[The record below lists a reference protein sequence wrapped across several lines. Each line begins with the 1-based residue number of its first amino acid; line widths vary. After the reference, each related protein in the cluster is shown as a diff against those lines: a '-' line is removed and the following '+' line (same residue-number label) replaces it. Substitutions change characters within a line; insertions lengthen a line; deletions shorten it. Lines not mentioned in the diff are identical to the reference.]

1 MQQFYH
7 QAVSEASTLLTPN
20 AHECLTLPAACILTL
35 TPLLSLAHFLRLK
48 IVAFPHPYICP
59 LKSRWSEPSL
69 KPAILF
75 VICLLLVILFAL
87 VS

>member
-7 QAVSEASTLLTPN
+7 QAVSEASAHLTPS
-20 AHECLTLPAACILTL
+20 AHGCLTLPAACILTL

-75 VICLLLVILFAL
+75 VICLLLAILLAL